1 MPCLQG
7 AASWARDVMMVRAR
21 APRIWTS
28 SRGRAQ
34 GGSTGGRGRRREAL
48 GGGRWGISSEDRV
61 CVLSRERNEE
71 EEDEEAVAVAGERRY
86 LYNNRTSGRA
96 GLAARL

>member
-48 GGGRWGISSEDRV
+48 GGGG
-61 CVLSRERNEE
+61 
-71 EEDEEAVAVAGERRY
+71 G
-86 LYNNRTSGRA
+86 G
-96 GLAARL
+96 GAARVGLGGGGGGDLERGPRLRAFS